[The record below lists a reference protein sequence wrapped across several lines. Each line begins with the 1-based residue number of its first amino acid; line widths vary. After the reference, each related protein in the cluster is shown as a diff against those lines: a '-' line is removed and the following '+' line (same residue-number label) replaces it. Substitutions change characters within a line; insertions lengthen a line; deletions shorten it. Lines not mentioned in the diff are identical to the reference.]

1 MKTHM
6 ICFLIL
12 MICISGMLGCYSK
25 ESIVVLLPDNDG
37 KVGNVSISNSKGIAM
52 LDKARQ
58 SVSLRINQKPA
69 RPAIMPQ
76 NEFDAIL
83 ADAIEIQPLS
93 PVKFILYFLLDSNE
107 LTQESKSDLD
117 LIKLELKKRV
127 SPSIIVSG
135 HSDTSGSEE
144 MNFKLSKKRAFKIRN
159 ILIENGISPTLIEV
173 TSHGETMLLVQTED
187 NVKEALNRRVEVI
200 VQ

>member
-1 MKTHM
+1 
-6 ICFLIL
+6 
-12 MICISGMLGCYSK
+12 MLGCYSK